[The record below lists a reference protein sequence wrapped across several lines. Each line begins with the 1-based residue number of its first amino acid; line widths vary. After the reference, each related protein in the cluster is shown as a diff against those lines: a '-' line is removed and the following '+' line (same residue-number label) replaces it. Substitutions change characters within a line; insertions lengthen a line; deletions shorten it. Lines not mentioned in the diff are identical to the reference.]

1 MEWIK
6 FTERKAAGEMI
17 IRSEYKKIL
26 YLSLLYLSPGKNSG
40 RKRFVKL
47 FWLREIF
54 KCRIKSG
61 KHNRMP
67 CSKVQRNGDF
77 EEVLNWPLDRDSL
90 ITVNF
95 SDIATVISDKCV
107 NPESKRPYPVS
118 MIEKAMKVI
127 QILSTQISAHV
138 LSDLSIS
145 NFMC

>member
-1 MEWIK
+1 
-6 FTERKAAGEMI
+6 
-17 IRSEYKKIL
+17 
-26 YLSLLYLSPGKNSG
+26 
-40 RKRFVKL
+40 
-47 FWLREIF
+47 
-54 KCRIKSG
+54 
-61 KHNRMP
+61 MP

-127 QILSTQISAHV
+127 QIPSTQISAHV

>member
-1 MEWIK
+1 
-6 FTERKAAGEMI
+6 
-17 IRSEYKKIL
+17 
-26 YLSLLYLSPGKNSG
+26 
-40 RKRFVKL
+40 
-47 FWLREIF
+47 
-54 KCRIKSG
+54 
-61 KHNRMP
+61 MP
-67 CSKVQRNGDF
+67 CSKVQRNDDF

-127 QILSTQISAHV
+127 QIPSTQISAHV

>member
-1 MEWIK
+1 
-6 FTERKAAGEMI
+6 
-17 IRSEYKKIL
+17 
-26 YLSLLYLSPGKNSG
+26 
-40 RKRFVKL
+40 
-47 FWLREIF
+47 
-54 KCRIKSG
+54 
-61 KHNRMP
+61 MP
-67 CSKVQRNGDF
+67 CSKVQRNDDF
-77 EEVLNWPLDRDSL
+77 EEVHNWPLDRDSL

-127 QILSTQISAHV
+127 QIPSTQISAHV

>member
-1 MEWIK
+1 
-6 FTERKAAGEMI
+6 
-17 IRSEYKKIL
+17 
-26 YLSLLYLSPGKNSG
+26 
-40 RKRFVKL
+40 
-47 FWLREIF
+47 
-54 KCRIKSG
+54 
-61 KHNRMP
+61 MP
-67 CSKVQRNGDF
+67 CSKVQRNDDF